1 MKKIYTFL
9 ALAIVAC
16 SAWAQDFN
24 SPGDGST
31 WTLSQIAALDTVG
44 ITKSGTTVTMHSNV
58 VINAGDKFVIEDGL
72 NVLMASNVC
81 INIQGTADFTAAT
94 NVSFKPIVS
103 EDATPYGLLINATAA
118 TPFKNI
124 NFEGA
129 GVRFQDQVG
138 ATFENCSFNYHNG
151 VSSNMGAI
159 ALGMGATYGVKNCSF
174 TECKYSAI
182 NGAANVNN
190 PIVIDNCV
198 FTKNVQANS
207 NMPQVNLTVADLVT
221 ISNCVFEGDPSLN
234 MVGGIGVSN
243 LTSMAGTFGC
253 IIENNEVRN
262 HRYGITLTAARGGII
277 RNNTIVDNHY
287 ENDPMNGG
295 SGISL
300 TYAKDVT
307 LSGNYIEGNYWGIT
321 VIGTKAYTAF
331 MGDVYE
337 AQNINAGRVDVD
349 ANDPNYNEGRNIFY
363 KNGFTGSTTY
373 DGDKFDYDGYNANR
387 DYIQFE
393 DPLRMF
399 DGKDA
404 RLAAV
409 TILPGSMWKD
419 TKIVIQGG
427 VILTSG
433 EVKMDVNGDI
443 KAEYIGAD
451 GQIHYQFGA
460 NEQKFFSGFST
471 NAGNNTRTGFGFRK
485 YLDPAYESSGS
496 VWNESTTDWMDIRFA
511 EILLNYAEAWAE
523 SGLGDA
529 GVARESLN
537 RTRRR
542 AGHTVDI
549 EPTLEN
555 ILRER
560 RAELCLENARTWDLI
575 RRREF
580 HKIFDGQKR
589 GSLTPVLDLR
599 TNKYIFVREYVQ
611 QTNFQRFADKLYYR
625 GIPGLSANGLVQN
638 PQF

>member
-31 WTLSQIAALDTVG
+31 WTLSQIAALDTVD
-44 ITKSGTTVTMHSNV
+44 ITKSGSAVTMHSNV

-373 DGDKFDYDGYNANR
+373 DGDKFDFFNNSDCDVYAQNNYWKTCEENMDDEHVAEVIWDVADKSTLAEVFYKPYLTVSPSGINDVKVDPVYNIKGIYNLQGQKMAEGVELPHGI
-387 DYIQFE
+387 YI
-393 DPLRMF
+393 
-399 DGKDA
+399 
-404 RLAAV
+404 V
-409 TILPGSMWKD
+409 
-419 TKIVIQGG
+419 
-427 VILTSG
+427 
-433 EVKMDVNGDI
+433 
-443 KAEYIGAD
+443 
-451 GQIHYQFGA
+451 
-460 NEQKFFSGFST
+460 
-471 NAGNNTRTGFGFRK
+471 
-485 YLDPAYESSGS
+485 
-496 VWNESTTDWMDIRFA
+496 
-511 EILLNYAEAWAE
+511 
-523 SGLGDA
+523 
-529 GVARESLN
+529 
-537 RTRRR
+537 
-542 AGHTVDI
+542 
-549 EPTLEN
+549 
-555 ILRER
+555 
-560 RAELCLENARTWDLI
+560 
-575 RRREF
+575 
-580 HKIFDGQKR
+580 DGQK
-589 GSLTPVLDLR
+589 V
-599 TNKYIFVREYVQ
+599 KM
-611 QTNFQRFADKLYYR
+611 
-625 GIPGLSANGLVQN
+625 
-638 PQF
+638 